1 MKNYHLEIRKIKVD
15 EYQSLRNTTGWD
27 SIADE
32 VVKKALKNDL
42 FSVCVLDG
50 EKIIGM
56 GRVIGDGAIYFYIQD
71 VIVHPDHQGK
81 GVGKQMM
88 NSIEKYLEK
97 ETNINSF
104 IGLMAAEGVKE
115 FYEKYGY
122 LERPAGRP
130 GMFKVV
136 KKQ

>member
-71 VIVHPDHQGK
+71 VIVHPQHK
-81 GVGKQMM
+81 SRGVGKMIM
-88 NSIEKYLEK
+88 NSIEKYLDK
-97 ETNINSF
+97 VTYNNSF